1 MTGGARQQARKAPGE
16 ASIGRFRRVSHA
28 YSSWVTPIRVIYRKY
43 DGCLHWNMELG
54 RLGADEH
61 GTWLGAPAGTR
72 ARRGSEE
79 PVTFPQPYVL
89 LIPSAGEWTMT
100 CNAEPCWTELYVD
113 VTTEPQWTAGDQ
125 VEMVDLDL
133 DVIRRFDGSAEI
145 LDEDEFAAH
154 QVRYGYPPEVASRA
168 GRTASALLAAVADGT
183 EPFGQ
188 ACRSWLA
195 RVPEA

>member
-16 ASIGRFRRVSHA
+16 ASTGRFRRVSHA

-43 DGCLHWNMELG
+43 DGSLHWNMELG
-54 RLGADEH
+54 
-61 GTWLGAPAGTR
+61 
-72 ARRGSEE
+72 RRGSEE

-154 QVRYGYPPEVASRA
+154 QVRYCYPPEVASRA